1 MNHTQIMYTMSDEL
15 AESCERVY
23 GMREEAGSLAF
34 LELAQQNVES
44 VLKEVAE
51 FKKKFPAPLPE
62 DFGLTVIRSVQ
73 AFAFEGLVC
82 RARTLLEAGSYEEAL
97 DYTMEAGQLNVDCD
111 NAWLVRVAEVAM
123 DISKKAHRGLGE
135 MEAYAADAISQARL
149 YGALGLGSDFQVQA
163 FCEATLAKIDLGD
176 VQGAIASAT
185 EALHV
190 AETVHAKSFAR
201 QALGSAYLKTSYQA
215 AIGLHHLEVA
225 EKLAKVMTPGEFFGP
240 ADCKSFREAVAKDLR
255 VAREEVARQERAS
268 LGQTLGGAPR
278 AELETAIDEALVQRR
293 AEFAASLTSQGGE
306 DGGAAP
312 DASSGEVG
320 GAAPAASSGEVG
332 GAAPDASSGGKKKT
346 RRGGKKKKKP
356 AAEPATELSFDY
368 SKSEDREPSHLEVA
382 KLKSELL
389 ALTKEQRLTVV
400 EKLNAVCPDSII
412 SRDELLPE
420 IDYLAMDNRTFHAFK
435 AAVEDYL
442 PVELVELDLPVAVDA
457 ISVEC
462 LRNSVI
468 VSYMMFHAAKA
479 PERFKFLVH
488 FIRDYAVENLTTEDL
503 SDGLLADLFDFT
515 GDRVKDKMTQNIIS
529 TLQIAYPAS
538 QRAEL
543 RRTRAE
549 AEAKARAEAEAARPP
564 KPLTGAAAL
573 LQTLDEF
580 KAKNGGVDDPYYSA
594 MRSALEE
601 LDIEERGE
609 CPEGA

>member
-1 MNHTQIMYTMSDEL
+1 MNE
-15 AESCERVY
+15 
-23 GMREEAGSLAF
+23 GEEAVRNWLEGIMPNLGQLAAKHGVEKTPE
-34 LELAQQNVES
+34 ELKVIAIEAMLYAQAQKS
-44 VLKEVAE
+44 GIIQS
-51 FKKKFPAPLPE
+51 PE
-62 DFGLTVIRSVQ
+62 DVEDGAAHDI
-73 AFAFEGLVC
+73 
-82 RARTLLEAGSYEEAL
+82 L
-97 DYTMEAGQLNVDCD
+97 D
-111 NAWLVRVAEVAM
+111 
-123 DISKKAHRGLGE
+123 
-135 MEAYAADAISQARL
+135 AAQARL
-149 YGALGLGSDFQVQA
+149 
-163 FCEATLAKIDLGD
+163 
-176 VQGAIASAT
+176 
-185 EALHV
+185 
-190 AETVHAKSFAR
+190 
-201 QALGSAYLKTSYQA
+201 A
-215 AIGLHHLEVA
+215 AA
-225 EKLAKVMTPGEFFGP
+225 P
-240 ADCKSFREAVAKDLR
+240 A
-255 VAREEVARQERAS
+255 AS

-293 AEFAASLTSQGGE
+293 AEFAASLAAQGGE
-306 DGGAAP
+306 D
-312 DASSGEVG
+312 
-320 GAAPAASSGEVG
+320 G

-356 AAEPATELSFDY
+356 AAEPATELSFDC
-368 SKSEDREPSHLEVA
+368 SNSEDRKPSHLEVGIV
-382 KLKSELL
+382 KSELI

-400 EKLNAVCPDSII
+400 DKLNAVCPDSII
-412 SRDELLPE
+412 SRDELLPK

-468 VSYMMFHAAKA
+468 VSYMMFQANKA
-479 PERFKFLVH
+479 PESFKFLVH
-488 FIRDYAVENLTTEDL
+488 FIRDYAVGNLTTEDL

-515 GDRVKDKMTQNIIS
+515 GDRVKDKMVQNIIS
-529 TLQIAYPAS
+529 TLQHAYPAS

-580 KAKNGGVDDPYYSA
+580 KAQNGGVDDPYYAA

-609 CPEGA
+609 DPEGA